1 MDTKQLWDK
10 VLQEM
15 QTVISKAN
23 FATWFKG
30 TYIQSF
36 EDGVIFISVPNTFV
50 QEWLY
55 KKYHQVILKFLRTV
69 HPSIHSLEYAI
80 SKEDRGGQNI
90 PVKQIVGAT
99 RELPLNE
106 FYINKE
112 DNLNPRYTFGSF
124 IVGPFNELAHAAS
137 QAVIKNLG
145 LAYNPFFVYG
155 NTGHGKTHLI
165 QAVGNHI
172 KTSYPSKKV
181 FYLTSE
187 RFCQDYINS
196 LQTNKVSLFKEKYRK
211 YDMIVMD
218 DIQFFAGKEKFQEEL
233 FHLFNNYY
241 DNNKQIIFS
250 SDKHP
255 NLIPD
260 IEARLKSR
268 FGAGMIVDIPEPDHE
283 SRTAII
289 KSKLSNNGLV
299 LSPEFIDFL
308 AKEVA
313 GNIRDIEGIVN
324 SIVCQ
329 IDLKKRELNF
339 NELRDLIKNNI
350 KPKKMIGYKE
360 VVKIISDFYKIDE
373 QSIYDKT
380 RRKEIIKPRQVIMYI
395 LRQDFNISYPSIG
408 DKLGGR
414 DHTTVIHS
422 FEKIKKEMKAD
433 DSLIKEIQQ
442 IRSMIS

>member
-10 VLQEM
+10 VLTEM
-15 QTVISKAN
+15 QAEVSKAN

-30 TYIQSF
+30 TYIMRF
-36 EDGVIFISVPNTFV
+36 EDGTVFLSVPNTFV

-55 KKYHQVILKFLRTV
+55 KKFHQTILRYLRNV
-69 HPSIHSLEYAI
+69 YSSIHSLEYVI
-80 SKEDRGGQNI
+80 SKEDRGNTNI
-90 PVKQIVGAT
+90 PVKQIMGNT

-106 FYINKE
+106 YYINKE
-112 DNLNPRYTFGSF
+112 DNLNPRYTFDSF

-155 NTGHGKTHLI
+155 STGHGKTHLI
-165 QAVGNHI
+165 QAVGNYI
-172 KTSYPSKKV
+172 KSHHPLKKV

-187 RFCQDYINS
+187 RFGVDLINS
-196 LQTNKVSLFKEKYRK
+196 LQSNKMNIFKDKYRK
-211 YDMIVMD
+211 YDVIVMD
-218 DIQFFAGKEKFQEEL
+218 DIQFFTGKEKFQEEL
-233 FHLFNNYY
+233 FHLFNTFY

-250 SDKHP
+250 SDRHP
-255 NLIPD
+255 NMIPD

-283 SRTAII
+283 SRMAII
-289 KSKLSNNGLV
+289 KSKLSSNGLI
-299 LSPEFIDFL
+299 LSEDFIDFL

-313 GNIRDIEGIVN
+313 GNIRDLEGIVN

-329 IDLKKRELNF
+329 MDLKKRELNF
-339 NELRDLIKNNI
+339 NELRDLIKNNT
-350 KPKKMIGYKE
+350 KPKKMVSYKE

-373 QSIYDKT
+373 ESIYEKT
-380 RRKEIIKPRQVIMYI
+380 RRKEVIKPRQIIMYI

-422 FEKIKKEMKAD
+422 CEKIKRDIKSD
-433 DSLIKEIQQ
+433 NSLIKEIQQ